1 MPFIRFDEVTLG
13 YADRRPVLEALNL
26 DFRPG
31 WTGVVGPNGAGKT
44 TLLRAL
50 VGLLAPM
57 RGQLHFDVGPVA
69 FVPQR
74 VDALSEPVRALDGLW
89 SKAASRLKRR
99 LDLGIDDLQRWR
111 ELSEGQRKRWQIGA
125 ALVTQPDVL
134 VLDEP
139 TNHIDRQAHELLLQ
153 ALLRYRG
160 IGVLVSHDREVLQ
173 AVCPRTV
180 IVQGGG
186 ALTFNLPYAEA
197 RRQLQRVQA
206 EQSEQRAQARSR
218 LKAEARRLH
227 QTRQSAEA
235 AGRQR
240 SARRRMKGVKD
251 HDARGVGA
259 GQRAAKAEAALSKR
273 AGALNTRLQVAQ
285 SKLDNL
291 STTRN
296 KGGKIAFKVQGQTSA
311 VVLQMAH
318 ETVEVGGQALLQDV
332 CLVVNRGDHV
342 HLSGSNGAGKSTLL
356 RHLEKRAKACVRIS
370 QDRPPEA
377 AQRHREAV
385 LSALPERRSYALQIL
400 ARLGAD
406 PARIVGHAPLT
417 PGLAQQLALV
427 WALTE
432 PIDLLLLD
440 EPTSHLDLF
449 AIERLQDALT
459 SFEGALVLVTHDP
472 ALAQAA
478 CTETW
483 TIKDGRVHT

>member
-13 YADRRPVLEALNL
+13 YADHRPVLEALNL

-31 WTGVVGPNGAGKT
+31 WTGVVGANGAGKT

-50 VGLLAPM
+50 VGALAPM
-57 RGQLHFDVGPVA
+57 SGQLHCDVGPVA

-74 VDALSEPVRALDGLW
+74 VDEVSGAVRAFDGLW
-89 SKAASRLKRR
+89 SKASSRLKQRMG
-99 LDLGIDDLQRWR
+99 LGLDDLSRWQQ
-111 ELSEGQRKRWQIGA
+111 LSEGQRKRWQIGA
-125 ALVTQPDVL
+125 ALVNQPDVL

-139 TNHIDRQAHELLLQ
+139 TNHIDQQALDLLVQ
-153 ALLRYRG
+153 SLLRYRG
-160 IGVLVSHDREVLQ
+160 IGVLVSHDRQVLQ

-186 ALTFNLPYAEA
+186 AQTFNLPYAEA
-197 RRQLQRVQA
+197 RQQLSRLQTER
-206 EQSEQRAQARSR
+206 SEQRAQARSQ

-259 GQRAAKAEAALSKR
+259 GLRAAKAEAALSKR
-273 AGALNTRLQVAQ
+273 AGALSTRLQAAQ
-285 SKLDNL
+285 AKLEDL
-291 STTRN
+291 STTRD
-296 KGGKIAFKVQGQTSA
+296 KGGKVAFQVMGSA
-311 VVLQMAH
+311 AGRVLQIAH
-318 ETVEVGGQALLQDV
+318 EAVTVGGQPLLQDV
-332 CLVVNRGDHV
+332 SLTVNRGDHV
-342 HLSGSNGAGKSTLL
+342 HLAGKNGAGKSTLM
-356 RHLEKRAKACVRIS
+356 RHLQTKAKACVRIS
-370 QDRPPEA
+370 QDRPAEA
-377 AQRHREAV
+377 AQQHREAV
-385 LSALPERRSYALQIL
+385 LNAGPERRSYALQIL

-417 PGLAQQLALV
+417 PGLAQQLALA

-432 PIDLLLLD
+432 PVDLLLLD

-459 SFEGALVLVTHDP
+459 SFEGALVLITHDP
-472 ALAQAA
+472 ALAEAS
-478 CTETW
+478 CTKTW
-483 TIKDGRVHT
+483 TIEGGQVQT